1 MAAEDQER
9 YKYFVTTTYAYYRKR
24 DKHLGSLRRG
34 QRVRI
39 TGVQGDYVAVVPVDE
54 QGKRM
59 GQPGWF
65 PQRFV
70 KAQPS
75 ETVGQPLTTK
85 VIPQKPSEIIRGTA
99 VGRIPGVPQLTD
111 YMAAFGTGQPI
122 QPRTPLGAA
131 ALGALRRVAPPL
143 VPGEMQKLMQPVST
157 LLRPADIPS
166 RLIGERI
173 RRGREGIEGG
183 ARAAYGKVVQQ
194 TLVPEVYGE
203 TPTSFGEEVQ
213 RWIAP
218 PGSKPGAWRQ
228 IGAGVAGL
236 GAELA
241 VDPLI
246 WLWGVSY
253 KAPITSRLLRRAVP
267 GAIRGSVRGLS
278 RSLAV
283 RIERAVVKDF
293 AAMEARTGR
302 FAQRLHPEQIA
313 EGFPE
318 VIGPLEDTVVAAVRR
333 VAPELGRSVA
343 ADIGGQFTYRIYVE
357 SQPALRWWGRRVG
370 RRPPATLLQQTVGAL
385 RSDVKGAAAAAEI
398 RKLRQG
404 LPAPTQAGVAGTGRD
419 AAEHL
424 RQVEASLRK
433 LAPKDT
439 HGIADLLGYERAWLE
454 RGTRGAAGAFPSG
467 AAGVPGTRGFAVR
480 EPPPTL
486 RTAEELGVEPRARRL
501 VAQFTERGRT
511 LRRRVRAEQ
520 AVPERPGEVFDIM
533 ERPFRAQQRAAVEG
547 QLGEARQ
554 TVATIGEQI
563 AVLRTAA
570 AAAEVAE
577 APAPAVAPAPVP
589 APEPEVA
596 RPAVEP
602 EVEAGVDVEQLQADL
617 AAIPGRTVED
627 RLADLRTQL
636 GHAQRAQE
644 YAEEWA
650 TEHPGEQPVGH
661 TPQTAA
667 EAVARL
673 EARIAEVEAQA
684 PAPEPVEDELAE
696 LRYELGHRQRH
707 LRNAE
712 EWAADNPVAAAV
724 PGSRLDRA
732 QGEVARV
739 EAEIAELEAGVA
751 GAPVPAAPAT
761 DALPAEQ
768 QAVLAVLS
776 TDQQHIDA
784 IAQAAN
790 LPRASTTAALMMLEV
805 KGFALRLPGDC
816 YTVKSV
822 PAPAAAAAPAA
833 RPAAPEPA
841 VAEPAEAPAAVTEA
855 EAVRIRMREARTL
868 RSTLREVATKLE
880 ERATAAFER
889 GDNAA
894 YQRYQ
899 AALVRVNEAAEM
911 KQALAR
917 QREPDE
923 IEDVIQGHLREAGMQ
938 HVDQIAVALA
948 EKMGVRPE
956 ELTAQLGAT
965 LTQMSLRGDLQKS
978 GSYYFVAGHEEPPP
992 EPDPRVPA
1000 VRPQVSELGAQILA
1014 TLEEQGGTTADE
1026 LISRFGI
1033 QAMAELTMLTLAGQ
1047 IVQDGLTYSV
1057 APEAAEPVVQEPQGP
1072 EYPAELEDAIA
1083 AARRGL
1089 AQVRTWQ
1096 ATALDKL
1103 DVEAARQGASP
1114 AVVKAIHE
1122 QAEEALAPL
1131 QEPLREE
1138 LERLRPLLE
1147 AADSGKV
1154 PERHRTLGDWED
1166 VNAHRRRVIAEAAQ
1180 VLDEPEP
1187 VLPAAPEYSV
1197 AGLRE
1202 VATQIGQQV
1211 RAVAEAAKLAAPG
1224 RLAEIAA
1231 EVPLRMAQEEVAELE
1246 DRLDEIEREDALAP
1260 DMQRMQRAA
1269 EIASEEQRRGVLGP
1283 ARRLWRAARAHPGW
1297 QVWPGSIRTEIYQAR
1312 IKSLFAGVQYWQTR
1326 LSEDGT
1332 SILRGPRNVRFS
1344 QDERVAV
1351 GMVAAMEEHQLR
1363 QEMMEIPAGERIA
1376 YSESDKLQVL
1386 MCMMGHETPASPH
1399 LGAEGQVRVDSLP
1412 KRLKAAWTAKNQL
1425 LEWYRDIW
1433 EGNKDYEFRGMGI
1446 EEMAAENAERRGEP
1460 PPGRIPGY
1468 VHRPGQRPAASQYIQ
1483 LEQEMIEEAART
1495 VDYIVGPEAAQ
1506 EIWPTFKAEI
1516 ERPATYESGII
1527 RLVAQVLRARE
1538 EGGQPL
1544 KTAVAQ
1550 LMIDWDPGEGVHR
1563 YVQNVRRIMG
1573 THAIYTFVED
1583 TFVTEREMVEQVGQA
1598 EVDALKGEGWTPLTV
1613 MRRPVPGLEEYLLPP
1628 AVANV
1633 LEQRYILDKQVPYF
1647 LQMLVDGARKVLRPW
1662 QVANL
1667 VSIGFCVAQLFENV
1681 WNLGTATVEAVSTV
1695 APWELPGEIRAHMR
1709 DFKEAAAV
1717 AGRVAAHGVLEEVEH
1732 VPPGDMAQWLKVKS
1746 AQIEEAVADYIF
1758 PNMPEEKVTEYLR
1771 EIRDTGLLSEG
1782 YGVAARREL
1791 EEPTRAVGRALG
1803 RPRTEVGAAIELA
1816 VSSVFNI
1823 DNVHRLL
1830 IYLTAREAGE
1840 SVGAARQRVRD
1851 LTVEY
1856 GWTGRE
1862 PFDDLLR
1869 AVSWYYLYTRQRAQ
1883 QFTQLAIR
1891 YPGLAA
1897 TIEEAYR
1904 KRKRLVGWRGPWAHV
1919 VNAKPGWMDAGWVPL
1934 HAQHLLLR
1942 GIELPK
1948 GVFRETDGMYFV
1960 YGRFRFP
1967 GIEEPSNILQWAAQP
1982 LERVIPPIRWVL
1994 EQRQPKDKWQYMR
2007 GGLPLVGRLR
2017 GLGRKVPLRAPGV
2030 YNYINNPLAKPPT
2043 WATLKAVAEAGQT
2056 PDMAKAPARLHR
2068 GGKYAGKLTKA
2079 GVEYEMAKM
2088 RMYCDLAHNSRKYGI
2103 SLYAVSVEDLINNMT
2118 TKELTLAIPQADD
2131 KARAY
2136 RHGARKRKLTLKARL
2151 EKELEQRRAGQGPRT
2166 AGERLGGFIPG
2177 LAQPVEQLFTPRPR
2191 EPVTP

>member
-1 MAAEDQER
+1 MAAEEER
-9 YKYFVTTTYAYYRKR
+9 YKYFVTTAYAYYRKR
-24 DKHLGSLRRG
+24 GERAGSLRRG
-34 QRVRI
+34 QRVRV

-59 GQPGWF
+59 GQAGWF

-75 ETVGQPLTTK
+75 VTPGVGQPLTTK
-85 VIPQKPSEIIRGTA
+85 VIPQKPSEMIQRTA
-99 VGRIPGVPQLTD
+99 IGRIPGVPQLTD

-241 VDPLI
+241 VDPLM

-283 RIERAVVKDF
+283 RIEREVAKDF

-398 RKLRQG
+398 RRLRQG

-424 RQVEASLRK
+424 RQVEARLRK

-511 LRRRVRAEQ
+511 LRGRVRAEK
-520 AVPERPGEVFDIM
+520 AVPERPGEVFETW
-533 ERPFRAQQRAAVEG
+533 ERPFRAQQRAAIEG

-563 AVLRTAA
+563 AALRTAA
-570 AAAEVAE
+570 AVEEVAEAVPTEEEQARLAE
-577 APAPAVAPAPVP
+577 APAPAPAPTRPPLPHEFDPDVFDPEQERIATEFREQFPGEELPRTP
-589 APEPEVA
+589 A
-596 RPAVEP
+596 
-602 EVEAGVDVEQLQADL
+602 EAEA
-617 AAIPGRTVED
+617 
-627 RLADLRTQL
+627 RLA
-636 GHAQRAQE
+636 G
-644 YAEEWA
+644 
-650 TEHPGEQPVGH
+650 
-661 TPQTAA
+661 
-667 EAVARL
+667 
-673 EARIAEVEAQA
+673 A
-684 PAPEPVEDELAE
+684 PAPERVEPAPEAERDELAE

-712 EWAADNPVAAAV
+712 EWAAENPVAAAV

-732 QGEVARV
+732 RAGILRV
-739 EAEIAELEAGVA
+739 EARIAELEAGVA
-751 GAPVPAAPAT
+751 EAPA
-761 DALPAEQ
+761 PE
-768 QAVLAVLS
+768 
-776 TDQQHIDA
+776 
-784 IAQAAN
+784 
-790 LPRASTTAALMMLEV
+790 
-805 KGFALRLPGDC
+805 
-816 YTVKSV
+816 
-822 PAPAAAAAPAA
+822 
-833 RPAAPEPA
+833 APEPA
-841 VAEPAEAPAAVTEA
+841 AAEAVETPRVILEPVTTEEELRRLRSESRGLNAVLGRYTPEAGWSGLIGQADAILIEASRTGESARVATLGPVVRDARLAAQGQVGQRIPIAAPSSDREAIARAEHWYERSKAALPVQPRPENMPWATQRAFFEDFRHHTGTDLEHGYESPYLKGLTEGAREFWIEAMPTLVNELDMGEEILADIADQEWAEMETVIPGMQAQSALDDAEHELAVVRTERQRGLEELRTEA
-855 EAVRIRMREARTL
+855 EAQGADEATVQQLEQNFAAFYDDLTRPVEAKVEELRLAVEETEVEARAETYG
-868 RSTLREVATKLE
+868 
-880 ERATAAFER
+880 R
-889 GDNAA
+889 GRRPDA
-894 YQRYQ
+894 
-899 AALVRVNEAAEM
+899 
-911 KQALAR
+911 AR
-917 QREPDE
+917 QREL
-923 IEDVIQGHLREAGMQ
+923 I
-938 HVDQIAVALA
+938 VAKRQA
-948 EKMGVRPE
+948 I
-956 ELTAQLGAT
+956 AQLQSQIQAAQQEPVMAAE
-965 LTQMSLRGDLQKS
+965 LPAETQ
-978 GSYYFVAGHEEPPP
+978 
-992 EPDPRVPA
+992 
-1000 VRPQVSELGAQILA
+1000 VRLA
-1014 TLEEQGGTTADE
+1014 T
-1026 LISRFGI
+1026 R
-1033 QAMAELTMLTLAGQ
+1033 
-1047 IVQDGLTYSV
+1047 
-1057 APEAAEPVVQEPQGP
+1057 
-1072 EYPAELEDAIA
+1072 
-1083 AARRGL
+1083 
-1089 AQVRTWQ
+1089 
-1096 ATALDKL
+1096 
-1103 DVEAARQGASP
+1103 
-1114 AVVKAIHE
+1114 
-1122 QAEEALAPL
+1122 
-1131 QEPLREE
+1131 
-1138 LERLRPLLE
+1138 
-1147 AADSGKV
+1147 
-1154 PERHRTLGDWED
+1154 
-1166 VNAHRRRVIAEAAQ
+1166 
-1180 VLDEPEP
+1180 
-1187 VLPAAPEYSV
+1187 
-1197 AGLRE
+1197 
-1202 VATQIGQQV
+1202 
-1211 RAVAEAAKLAAPG
+1211 
-1224 RLAEIAA
+1224 
-1231 EVPLRMAQEEVAELE
+1231 EEVAEHKREVAARTAQRVLE
-1246 DRLDEIEREDALAP
+1246 IARDARLADPDRLARSVLQSCMTIAKQKVTDLEGRLEEAEQDDAIAP
-1260 DMQRMQRAA
+1260 EMQRMQRAA
-1269 EIASEEQRRGVLGP
+1269 EIASEEQQRGLLGP
-1283 ARRLWRAARAHPGW
+1283 ARRLWRTARAHPGW

-1312 IKSLFAGVQYWQTR
+1312 IKSLFGGVQHWQTR
-1326 LSEDGT
+1326 LSEDAT
-1332 SILRGPRNVRFS
+1332 NILRGPRTVRFS
-1344 QDERVAV
+1344 QDERIAV

-1363 QEMMEIPAGERIA
+1363 QEMMDIPVGERIA
-1376 YSESDKLQVL
+1376 WSEEHKLQVL
-1386 MCMMGHETPASPH
+1386 MSMMGHETPASRY

-1412 KRLKAAWTAKNQL
+1412 KRLRAAWTAKNQL

-1446 EEMAAENAERRGEP
+1446 GEMAAENAERRGEP
-1460 PPGRIPGY
+1460 APGTIPGY

-1483 LEQEMIEEAART
+1483 LEQEMVQEAART
-1495 VDYIVGPEAAQ
+1495 VEYIVGPEAAQ
-1506 EIWPTFKAEI
+1506 EIWPSFKAEI
-1516 ERPATYESGII
+1516 ERPATYESAII
-1527 RLVAQVLRARE
+1527 RLVAQVLKARE
-1538 EGGQPL
+1538 EGAEVLTP
-1544 KTAVAQ
+1544 AVAK

-1583 TFVTEREMVEQVGQA
+1583 TFVTEEQMVEQVGQA
-1598 EVDALKGEGWTPLTV
+1598 EVDALKGEGWQPLTV
-1613 MRRPVPGLEEYLLPP
+1613 MGRPVPGLEEYLLPP
-1628 AVANV
+1628 AIANV

-1717 AGRVAAHGVLEEVEH
+1717 AGRVAAQGVLEEVEH
-1732 VPPGDMAQWLKVKS
+1732 VPPGDMAQWLKVKT
-1746 AQIEEAVADYIF
+1746 AQIHEAVAKHIF
-1758 PNMPEEKVTEYLR
+1758 PNMPEEKVTERLR
-1771 EIRDTGLLSEG
+1771 EVRDTAVLTEG
-1782 YGVAARREL
+1782 YGVAGRREL
-1791 EEPTRAVGRALG
+1791 EEWPRAVGRALG

-1823 DNVHRLL
+1823 DNIHRLL

-1840 SVGAARQRVRD
+1840 SVEGARQRVRD

-1869 AVSWYYLYTRQRAQ
+1869 AVSWYYLYTRQRGQ

-1904 KRKRLVGWRGPWAHV
+1904 KRKRLVGFKSAWAHV
-1919 VNAKPGWMDAGWVPL
+1919 VNAKPGWMDAGWMPL
-1934 HAQHLLLR
+1934 HAEHLLLT

-1948 GVFRETDGMYFV
+1948 GQFRETDGMYFV

-1982 LERVIPPIRWVL
+1982 LERVIPLVRWVL

-2118 TKELTLAIPQADD
+2118 TKELVVAIPQADD
-2131 KARAY
+2131 KARSF
-2136 RHGARKRKLTLKARL
+2136 RHGARKKKLTFRGRL
-2151 EKELEQRRAGQGPRT
+2151 EVELEQRRAGQGPRT

-2177 LAQPVEQLFTPRPR
+2177 LVQPVEQLFTPDLR